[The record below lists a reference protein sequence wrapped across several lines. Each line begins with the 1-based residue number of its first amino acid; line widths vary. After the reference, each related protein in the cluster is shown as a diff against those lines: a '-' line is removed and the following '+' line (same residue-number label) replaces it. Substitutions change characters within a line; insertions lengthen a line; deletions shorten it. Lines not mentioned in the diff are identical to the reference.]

1 MESIGHLALRVFH
14 IGSLSG
20 NAMLESHSNHINFY
34 EERASRKIDF
44 FFSLFFILPEMLL
57 LLIITDP
64 YPNDSHSNN
73 ILRFLHEN
81 FNLLPVVCG
90 IFNLLIMFAFTQQ
103 RVSTAKEALGGT
115 LIDIKPRYLTSNGVG
130 ILTKVHPND
139 SEIGKPIHENF
150 NDNVKSGGLLCLK
163 GVRVAKVEKEE
174 YTWTEPVE
182 SYSRHDGDFGDGGYG
197 YGCCSTR
204 DVPQNL
210 VEREISVDERWHM
223 FWTDTEV
230 EAEYLGVGRKNR
242 LTSIRLRSM
251 C

>member
-1 MESIGHLALRVFH
+1 
-14 IGSLSG
+14 
-20 NAMLESHSNHINFY
+20 MLESHSNHIKFY
-34 EERASRKIDF
+34 EGRVSRKTDF
-44 FFSLFFILPEMLL
+44 FFSLFFILPEMVL

-73 ILRFLHEN
+73 TLGFLHEN

-103 RVSTAKEALGGT
+103 RISTAKEALGGT

-174 YTWTEPVE
+174 YTWTQPVE

-197 YGCCSTR
+197 YGGG
-204 DVPQNL
+204 Q
-210 VEREISVDERWHM
+210 REIS
-223 FWTDTEV
+223 
-230 EAEYLGVGRKNR
+230 G
-242 LTSIRLRSM
+242 TSIRTHTTLIHDGITYSGGDFDAKKGDVLDVIVEIFDINESVVSVYHRETLSLTSNDHEEE
-251 C
+251 